1 MIKST
6 HKFLIV
12 FHRGRIKILKYQ
24 QIILFISLFL
34 MKDINFDRLDYDY
47 TLTDFMFLFRTH
59 PTLVK
64 YFAKK
69 YSSRLINEII

>member
-1 MIKST
+1 
-6 HKFLIV
+6 
-12 FHRGRIKILKYQ
+12 
-24 QIILFISLFL
+24 